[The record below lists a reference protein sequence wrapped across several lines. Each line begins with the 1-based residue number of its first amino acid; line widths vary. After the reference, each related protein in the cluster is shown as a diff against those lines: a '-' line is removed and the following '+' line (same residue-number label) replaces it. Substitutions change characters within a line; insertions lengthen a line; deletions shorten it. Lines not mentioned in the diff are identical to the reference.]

1 MTANTFGILNILMKH
16 AKADDLAQFLPEHL
30 LLDSPH
36 HQDIPLQSLSFNMR
50 WLATVHPSW
59 ISVAM
64 KEFPPALQSQLL
76 AWLPQPLTQEL
87 LPLLEANVSPATQ
100 RCSDFGAFY
109 LLDLLSKKVRPPGIT
124 EEIFLPASPFNAM
137 LYYSG
142 ATKMALINCLGVHS
156 LAQEL
161 RNVVDRVVIDRVQ
174 RMLSETERMFLTYCK
189 THPMKHLEPTA
200 FLSSWEKDDA
210 LRHFIHVQGLR
221 FLARALAQEDSSFLW
236 YFIRRLDVGRGYI
249 FEKALQQLLNNP
261 HNKYFRERLEHCIS
275 ILVQ

>member
-87 LPLLEANVSPATQ
+87 LPLLDANVSPATQ

-261 HNKYFRERLEHCIS
+261 ITSIS
-275 ILVQ
+275 ENA

>member
-59 ISVAM
+59 VSVAM
-64 KEFPPALQSQLL
+64 KEFPSAVQSQLL
-76 AWLPQPLTQEL
+76 AWFPHPLTQDL
-87 LPLLEANVSPATQ
+87 LPFLEAGIVPASK
-100 RCSDFGAFY
+100 RCSPFGAFY
-109 LLDLLSKKVRPPGIT
+109 LLDLLSKKIRPPGIT
-124 EEIFLPASPFNAM
+124 EEIFLPVSPFNAM

-142 ATKMALINCLGVHS
+142 PTKMALINCLGLYA
-156 LAQEL
+156 LAQEM

-174 RMLSETERMFLTYCK
+174 RMLSETERTFLKYCK
-189 THPMKHLEPTA
+189 THPIKNLDPTA
-200 FLSSWEKDDA
+200 FLASWEEDSA

-221 FLARALAQEDSSFLW
+221 FLARSLAKEDSSFLW

-249 FEKALQQLLNNP
+249 FEKALQSLIDNP
-261 HNKYFRERLEHCIS
+261 HNEYFRERLEHCIS

>member
-1 MTANTFGILNILMKH
+1 MTANTFGILNILMKQ

-50 WLATVHPSW
+50 WLATIHPSW

-64 KEFPPALQSQLL
+64 KEFPPVVQSQLL
-76 AWLPQPLTQEL
+76 AWLPLPLTQEL
-87 LPLLEANVSPATQ
+87 LPLLDSGVTPATK
-100 RCSDFGAFY
+100 RCLDFGAFY

-137 LYYSG
+137 LYYVG
-142 ATKMALINCLGVHS
+142 PTKMALINCLGLYT
-156 LAQEL
+156 LAQEM

-174 RMLSETERMFLTYCK
+174 RVLSETERMFLNYCK
-189 THPMKHLEPTA
+189 THPMKHLEPMA
-200 FLSSWEKDDA
+200 FLASWEEDQA

-221 FLARALAQEDSSFLW
+221 FLARALAKEDSSFLW

-249 FEKALQQLLNNP
+249 FEKALQSSIDSP
-261 HNKYFRERLEHCIS
+261 HNEYFRERLEHCIS